1 MLIPAPESDTPEIT
15 QEQSR
20 RAMSETINTHSSPLE
35 LDKALQYAVTLAW
48 EDLMKPAEPHLVRV
62 EYLCE
67 PGTVLDHLS
76 VWSVRAGGY
85 QDLVCDCWTWA
96 SLAHPRGAAFG
107 NRHHSDKLAETL
119 DFVMKNQGQFTRA
132 ADASRHG
139 LVLIYAPDADDHRKA
154 ATWMKDLEAWGEGIG
169 ASAEEAHRQPKI
181 RAQHQEKKAATGTDG
196 AIEVPANTN
205 SANYFELRYAW
216 PE

>member
-1 MLIPAPESDTPEIT
+1 ML
-15 QEQSR
+15 
-20 RAMSETINTHSSPLE
+20 ETVKTHSNPLK

-48 EDLMKPAEPHLVRV
+48 DDLMKPIQPRSMRV

-67 PGTVLDHLS
+67 PGTALDHLS
-76 VWSVRAGGY
+76 VWAVRAGGY

-96 SLAHPRGAAFG
+96 SLAHPCGAAFG
-107 NRHHSDKLAETL
+107 NRHYSDKLAETL

-132 ADASRHG
+132 ADAGQHG
-139 LVLIYAPDADDHRKA
+139 LVLIYTPDADDRREA
-154 ATWMKDLEAWGEGIG
+154 ATWMRELEALGEGIE
-169 ASAEEAHRQPKI
+169 ASAEEAHQQPKAP
-181 RAQHQEKKAATGTDG
+181 AQHQEKKGATRSDG
-196 AIEVPANTN
+196 PIEAPAKTN